1 MDGGE
6 TAMFKQY
13 FVTWKES
20 MDCEDN
26 GHNVGLG
33 RVYPKE
39 TIAEWDV
46 ASLHS
51 DNRRRSDSRKKH
63 KILSFLFIIFCI

>member
-1 MDGGE
+1 MQFFQIERVVDGGE

-20 MDCEDN
+20 MDNEET
-26 GHNVGLG
+26 GPYVGLG

-51 DNRRRSDSRKKH
+51 DNRRK
-63 KILSFLFIIFCI
+63 

>member
-20 MDCEDN
+20 MDHEDTAPYI
-26 GHNVGLG
+26 GLG

-51 DNRRRSDSRKKH
+51 ENRRR
-63 KILSFLFIIFCI
+63 